1 MTLGEFR
8 EYTKNMRDDVNLV
21 YHHSGGYIPIN
32 TFGIANDN
40 TLVMVNNN
48 YEENHIM
55 GIVTAMAVFDK
66 RNEKNEE

>member
-66 RNEKNEE
+66 IKEKNEE

>member
-8 EYTKNMRDDVNLV
+8 EYTKNMRDDVNIA
-21 YHHSGGYIPIN
+21 YHHSGAYIPIN
-32 TFGIANDN
+32 TFGIADDDN
-40 TLVMVNNN
+40 TLVMVNTN

-66 RNEKNEE
+66 RKRNEE

>member
-8 EYTKNMRDDVNLV
+8 EYTKNMRDDVNLT
-21 YHHSGGYIPIN
+21 YHHSGVYVPIN
-32 TFGIANDN
+32 TFGIADDS

-48 YEENHIM
+48 YEENYIM

-66 RNEKNEE
+66 RKENDV